1 MPIVNRLA
9 EFHDEITAWRRDFH
23 ENPEILYEVHRTSAR
38 VAELLEGFGIDEV
51 ATGIGRTGV
60 VGVIKGRNGGSG
72 KTIGLRADMDALPL
86 TETSGKPWASKH
98 PGKMHACGHDG
109 HTAMLLGTAKYLAE
123 TRNFDGTVVVIFQP
137 AEEGGAGAKA
147 MIDDGLMTR
156 WGIDEVYGLHNM
168 PGLPVGEF
176 AIRPGPLMAATD
188 EFEITITGQGGH
200 AARPYETIDPIV
212 AGAQVVNA
220 LQSIVSRNANALDAA
235 VISVTVFEAGS
246 AFNIVPETA
255 KLRGTVRTLSNEV
268 REMVEERMKTMVEG
282 ICAAHGAK
290 ATINYHKG
298 YPVTNNHADQTDFA
312 ASVARE
318 VAGSDAKVNSDVTPT
333 MGGEDFSFML
343 EERPGAFIFAGNGDT
358 AKVHNPAYDFNDDLI
373 PYGCSYFIRLVE
385 KALPVSA

>member
-235 VISVTVFEAGS
+235 VVSVTVFEAGS

-282 ICAAHGAK
+282 ICAAHGAT

-298 YPVTNNHADQTDFA
+298 YPVTSNHADQTDFA

-318 VAGSDAKVNSDVTPT
+318 VAGSEAKVNSDVTPT